1 MGISP
6 NDKNCPKHPNLK
18 QIPGVCSSCLGE
30 KLSKLTPSTQNFPDF
45 SSAAIFHS
53 SSPEF
58 SPVPPPQP
66 GGGHRRIG
74 SAAMMGKMTGIGSL
88 KKSRSVTCGGIMRR
102 DCEEKEDEGEMI
114 ELDLSGSKKKK
125 SGFWWRLIRS
135 TSKKISSGIKQR
147 HGLRDIGFGSHYM
160 V

>member
-6 NDKNCPKHPNLK
+6 NDQNCPKHPNLK
-18 QIPGVCSSCLGE
+18 QIPGVCSSCLRE
-30 KLSKLTPSTQNFPDF
+30 KLSKLTPSTHTFPDF

-58 SPVPPPQP
+58 SPVAPPP
-66 GGGHRRIG
+66 GGGHRRIV

-88 KKSRSVTCGGIMRR
+88 KKSRSVACGGRMRR
-102 DCEEKEDEGEMI
+102 DCEEEEEEGEMI
-114 ELDLSGSKKKK
+114 ELDLSESKKKR

-135 TSKKISSGIKQR
+135 TSKKMSSSIKQR
-147 HGLRDIGFGSHYM
+147 
-160 V
+160 